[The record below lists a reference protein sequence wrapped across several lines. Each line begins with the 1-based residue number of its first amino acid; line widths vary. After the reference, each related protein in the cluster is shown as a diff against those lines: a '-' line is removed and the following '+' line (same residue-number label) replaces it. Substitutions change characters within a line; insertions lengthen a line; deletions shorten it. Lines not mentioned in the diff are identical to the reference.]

1 MYICNSAKCKK
12 YARWAILLISMYI
25 YVIILLFYYVYS
37 SHELIT
43 NIKIWSIVKNDIQ
56 YFCKKKNL
64 HF

>member
-12 YARWAILLISMYI
+12 YARWAILLISVYI

-43 NIKIWSIVKNDIQ
+43 NIKIWSIVIFLQ
-56 YFCKKKNL
+56 KKNL